1 MGKKQRDP
9 KERLPPPPPK
19 DEAARRADM
28 DNIKQKL
35 EEANLAADLA
45 RITDIFQRMDVFVK
59 TGEADTGSIPLEGY
73 KRTLDYIFT
82 PKGNVHSSMKLR
94 YTG

>member
-9 KERLPPPPPK
+9 RKAQPPPPPK
-19 DEAARRADM
+19 DEAARQRDI
-28 DNIKQKL
+28 DNVKRKL
-35 EEANLAADLA
+35 EEANLSDDLS
-45 RITDIFQRMDVFVK
+45 RMTDIYQRMETFVR
-59 TGEADTGSIPLEGY
+59 TGNADTGSIPLTGY

-82 PKGNVHSSMKLR
+82 PKANLHSSMKLR